1 MLCGWRRAFQERLKT
16 ESMWCLFWYFHLQCN
31 LVEFLPSTWDAWS
44 IALYRVSLLMI
55 SYLECLMK
63 VLLIPKHLILNRVN
77 KNNYYQLMIA
87 QGIFLL
93 TLALFLLFRG
103 GIHDVTVNTVVTSII
118 LMTLFGTTTI
128 LNQLNSLAD
137 TKSWY
142 AYLLHRLSIYP

>member
-1 MLCGWRRAFQERLKT
+1 
-16 ESMWCLFWYFHLQCN
+16 
-31 LVEFLPSTWDAWS
+31 
-44 IALYRVSLLMI
+44 
-55 SYLECLMK
+55 
-63 VLLIPKHLILNRVN
+63 
-77 KNNYYQLMIA
+77 MIA

-137 TKSWY
+137 T
-142 AYLLHRLSIYP
+142 RF